1 MTSAE
6 MTARHQAMPRE
17 KTTAT
22 AAAADPVAYSAAE
35 RARRA
40 LNVTVAAVSLV
51 VAAPLMLLIAVVI
64 KLTSP
69 GPALYQQVRVGLDR
83 RNGHGTRRRGAGAP
97 PRNGT
102 DRRRADTRRS
112 GDAGGTPFM
121 IYKFR
126 TMYVHDGPIQETWA
140 QRNDPR
146 VTPVGRFLRRTRL
159 DELPQLFNVLRGDMN
174 VVGPRPEQ
182 PTIFAKL
189 REEIPGYPRRQRI
202 HPGITGWA
210 QVRHTYDRSVDDV
223 RTKLKFDL
231 EYIEGR
237 SVLQDVRILLQTPIV
252 MLFRQGSQ

>member
-6 MTARHQAMPRE
+6 MTARSRAIPSQIPA
-17 KTTAT
+17 
-22 AAAADPVAYSAAE
+22 PVDVP
-35 RARRA
+35 RRA
-40 LNVTVAAVSLV
+40 LNVAVAAVSLV
-51 VAAPLMLLIAVVI
+51 VAAPVMLAIAAAV

-69 GPALYQQVRVGLDR
+69 GPALYRQVRVGLDR
-83 RNGHGTRRRGAGAP
+83 RRGRGNRRRGDGAP
-97 PRNGT
+97 PPNGS
-102 DRRRADTRRS
+102 DRRRADTRRH

-126 TMYVHDGPIQETWA
+126 TMFAHDGPIQEMWA
-140 QRNDPR
+140 QVNDPR

-182 PTIFAKL
+182 PTIFARL
-189 REEIPGYPRRQRI
+189 REEIPGYTERQRI
-202 HPGITGWA
+202 YPGITGWA

-237 SVLQDVRILLQTPIV
+237 SVLRDLRILVWTPFV
-252 MLFRQGSQ
+252 MLFRPGSQ

>member
-1 MTSAE
+1 
-6 MTARHQAMPRE
+6 MPSQIP
-17 KTTAT
+17 AP
-22 AAAADPVAYSAAE
+22 ADAP
-35 RARRA
+35 RRA
-40 LNVTVAAVSLV
+40 LNVAVAAVSIV
-51 VAAPLMLLIAVVI
+51 VTAPVMLAIAAAV

-83 RNGHGTRRRGAGAP
+83 RRGRGNRRRGDAP
-97 PRNGT
+97 PPPNG
-102 DRRRADTRRS
+102 DRRRADSRRH

-126 TMYVHDGPIQETWA
+126 TMYVHDGPIQEMWA
-140 QRNDPR
+140 QVNDPR

-159 DELPQLFNVLRGDMN
+159 DELPQLFNVLLGDMN

-182 PTIFAKL
+182 PTIFARL
-189 REEIPGYPRRQRI
+189 REEIPGYPERQRI

-231 EYIEGR
+231 EYIERR
-237 SVLQDVRILLQTPIV
+237 SVLRDLRILVWTPFV

>member
-6 MTARHQAMPRE
+6 MTARSRAIPAE
-17 KTTAT
+17 
-22 AAAADPVAYSAAE
+22 VAGPAE
-35 RARRA
+35 GPRRA
-40 LNVTVAAVSLV
+40 LNVAVAAVSLV
-51 VAAPLMLLIAVVI
+51 VAAPVMLAIAAAV

-83 RNGHGTRRRGAGAP
+83 RGRRGTRRRGDGAP
-97 PRNGT
+97 PSDGR
-102 DRRRADTRRS
+102 DRRRAETRRH

-140 QRNDPR
+140 QVNDPR

-159 DELPQLFNVLRGDMN
+159 DELPQLINVLMGDMN

-189 REEIPGYPRRQRI
+189 REEIPGYPERQRI
-202 HPGITGWA
+202 PPGITGWA

-231 EYIEGR
+231 EYIERR
-237 SVLQDVRILLQTPIV
+237 SVLRDVRILLRTPIV
-252 MLFRQGSQ
+252 MLFRQGSH

>member
-1 MTSAE
+1 
-6 MTARHQAMPRE
+6 MPSE
-17 KTTAT
+17 IAT
-22 AAAADPVAYSAAE
+22 PEDAP
-35 RARRA
+35 RRV
-40 LNVTVAAVSLV
+40 LNVAVATVSLV
-51 VAAPLMLLIAVVI
+51 VAAPVMLAIAAAV
-64 KLTSP
+64 KLSSP

-83 RNGHGTRRRGAGAP
+83 RDRRGSRRRGEGAP
-97 PRNGT
+97 PPAGP
-102 DRRRADTRRS
+102 DRRRAETRRH

-140 QRNDPR
+140 QVNDPR
-146 VTPVGRFLRRTRL
+146 VTPLGRFLRRTRL
-159 DELPQLFNVLRGDMN
+159 DELPQLFNVLLGDMN

-189 REEIPGYPRRQRI
+189 REEIPGYPDRQRI

-223 RTKLKFDL
+223 RTKLKLDL
-231 EYIEGR
+231 EYIERR
-237 SVLQDVRILLQTPIV
+237 SVLRDLRILLRTPFV

>member
-6 MTARHQAMPRE
+6 MTAQSRATPSEIPAPADAPRR
-17 KTTAT
+17 
-22 AAAADPVAYSAAE
+22 V
-35 RARRA
+35 
-40 LNVTVAAVSLV
+40 LNVAVAAVSLV
-51 VAAPLMLLIAVVI
+51 VAAPVMLAIAAAV

-83 RNGHGTRRRGAGAP
+83 RRGRGSRRRGDGGPPPAGQ
-97 PRNGT
+97 
-102 DRRRADTRRS
+102 DRRRADSRRH

-126 TMYVHDGPIQETWA
+126 TMYVHDGPIQEMWA
-140 QRNDPR
+140 QVNDPR

-159 DELPQLFNVLRGDMN
+159 DELPQLFNVLLGDMN

-189 REEIPGYPRRQRI
+189 REEIPGYTERQRI
-202 HPGITGWA
+202 PPGITGWA

-231 EYIEGR
+231 EYIERR
-237 SVLQDVRILLQTPIV
+237 SVVRDLRILLRTPIV

>member
-6 MTARHQAMPRE
+6 MTAQSRAMTSETP
-17 KTTAT
+17 AP
-22 AAAADPVAYSAAE
+22 ADAP
-35 RARRA
+35 RRA
-40 LNVTVAAVSLV
+40 LNVAVAAVSLV
-51 VAAPLMLLIAVVI
+51 VAAPVMLAIAAAV

-83 RNGHGTRRRGAGAP
+83 RRERGSRRRGNGGAP
-97 PRNGT
+97 PNGQ
-102 DRRRADTRRS
+102 DRRRADSRRH

-126 TMYVHDGPIQETWA
+126 TMYVHDGPIQEMWA
-140 QRNDPR
+140 QVNDPR

-159 DELPQLFNVLRGDMN
+159 DELPQLFNVLLGDMN

-189 REEIPGYPRRQRI
+189 REEIPRYTERQRI

-210 QVRHTYDRSVDDV
+210 QVRHSYDRSVDDV
-223 RTKLKFDL
+223 RTKLEFDL
-231 EYIEGR
+231 EYIERR
-237 SVLQDVRILLQTPIV
+237 SVLRDLRILLRTPIV

>member
-6 MTARHQAMPRE
+6 MTARSRALPSE
-17 KTTAT
+17 I
-22 AAAADPVAYSAAE
+22 AAPVDAP
-35 RARRA
+35 RRA
-40 LNVTVAAVSLV
+40 LNVAVAAVSLIV
-51 VAAPLMLLIAVVI
+51 TAPVMLAIAAAI

-83 RNGHGTRRRGAGAP
+83 RGRRASRRRGDGAP
-97 PRNGT
+97 PPGGP
-102 DRRRADTRRS
+102 DRRRADSRRH

-126 TMYVHDGPIQETWA
+126 TMYVHDGPIQEMWA
-140 QRNDPR
+140 QVNDPR
-146 VTPVGRFLRRTRL
+146 VTPLGRFLRRTRL
-159 DELPQLFNVLRGDMN
+159 DELPQLLNVLLGDMN

-189 REEIPGYPRRQRI
+189 REEIPGYTERQRI

-231 EYIEGR
+231 EYIERR
-237 SVLQDVRILLQTPIV
+237 SVMRDVRILLRTPIV